1 LAGEFKLMMGRGPR
15 VFIAWKERPRSEGG
29 MAAKA
34 TTAANRR
41 VKQSNPNLRAWRAM
55 FDGRECQV
63 EACTWFEARTI
74 AMARLG
80 CGQDRIVV
88 RAIDATA

>member
-1 LAGEFKLMMGRGPR
+1 MMGRGPR
-15 VFIAWKERPRSEGG
+15 VFIAWKQRPRSEAGS

-34 TTAANRR
+34 TTANTR
-41 VKQSNPNLRAWRAM
+41 VNPNLRVWRAAI
-55 FDGRECQV
+55 DGKECQV
-63 EACTWFEARTI
+63 EACTWFEARTL

-88 RAIDATA
+88 KAIQTNA